1 MKGID
6 VSQWQG
12 AVDWAKVKAA
22 GVEFAIIRA
31 GFRGYAAAGKL
42 AEDPRFQE
50 NIQGAIS
57 VGIPVGV
64 YFLSQALTP
73 EEGREEA
80 RYCLDLVRPYKLDF
94 PVYIDSEFSNDQQ
107 NGRAD
112 GLSKD
117 ARTAAVVAFCD
128 EVEAAGYYV
137 GIYASDGWFDHQLGD
152 VSRYDKWI
160 AKWDGKP
167 TAAHGIWQH
176 SNAGRVNGIS
186 TPVDLDEAYKDYP
199 TIIQG
204 AGLNQPQD
212 DTADLQA
219 EVERLQKEVLQ
230 LTADLQQVKTE
241 KENIL
246 QRLRELVKEYEM

>member
-12 AVDWAKVKAA
+12 VIDWAKVKSA

-42 AEDPRFQE
+42 AEDPRFRE
-50 NIQGAIS
+50 NIQGAAA

-64 YFLSQALTP
+64 YFLSQATTP

-80 RYCLDLVRPYKLDF
+80 RYCLELVRPYKLDF

-137 GIYASDGWFDHQLGD
+137 GVYASESWFTQQLGD
-152 VSRYDKWI
+152 VSRYDRWV
-160 AKWDGKP
+160 ANWTGKP
-167 TAAHGIWQH
+167 SLPHGIWQY
-176 SNAGRVNGIS
+176 SNTGRVDGIS
-186 TPVDLDEAYKDYP
+186 AAVDLDEAYKDYP
-199 TIIQG
+199 AIIRA
-204 AGLNQPQD
+204 AGLNRPQD
-212 DTADLQA
+212 EAAQLREQVDA
-219 EVERLQKEVLQ
+219 LQKQVLR
-230 LTADLQQVKTE
+230 LTASLQQAMAE

-246 QRLRELVKEYEM
+246 RRLRELVEEYEE